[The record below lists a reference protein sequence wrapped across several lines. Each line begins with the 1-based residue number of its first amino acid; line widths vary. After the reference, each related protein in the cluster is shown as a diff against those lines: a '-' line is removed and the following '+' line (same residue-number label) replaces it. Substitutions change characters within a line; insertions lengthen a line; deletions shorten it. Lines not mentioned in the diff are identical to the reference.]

1 MSLGTI
7 DKLEGILEDLASKS
21 NYSIDSCVVTNE
33 RGLVVAGFSINDY
46 SIEAL
51 AAMISRLADIAH
63 RVNGNLMLDD
73 PQTMTIGTYNARIAT
88 QEFVV
93 LNKRFRVGAVIRN
106 NGRLRYGILRRKLAA
121 EKVLSSAAEK
131 IRVVLETR

>member
-1 MSLGTI
+1 MGLGKI
-7 DKLEGILEDLASKS
+7 DKLEGILKDLASKS
-21 NYSIDSCVVTNE
+21 NNSFDSCVITNE

-51 AAMISRLADIAH
+51 AAMISLLADVAH

-73 PQTMTIGTYNARIAT
+73 PQTMTIGTYHARIAT

-93 LNKRFRVGAVIRN
+93 LNRRFRIGAVINN
-106 NGRLRYGILRRKLAA
+106 NGRLRYGILRRKSSA
-121 EKVLSSAAEK
+121 EKILSSAAEK
-131 IRVVLETR
+131 IRIVLETR